1 MCSVSEQLKEY
12 GLAIRE
18 SDDPD
23 RYEVDFNIED
33 GEDNVAWVWG
43 HGLSKYED
51 LEPEFECNH
60 PYQCID
66 FGDGEEQ
73 GECLL
78 CGSYCDY
85 HYEEDDEGHKVPE
98 PHEWYPRR
106 NVGGLIGKYLKEL
119 EAEDA

>member
-1 MCSVSEQLKEY
+1 MLDELKDY
-12 GLAIRE
+12 GLTFVENDDESRE
-18 SDDPD
+18 RIDFIIKEGTDGVAVVWGNKPDD
-23 RYEVDFNIED
+23 VDF
-33 GEDNVAWVWG
+33 GC
-43 HGLSKYED
+43 S
-51 LEPEFECNH
+51 H

-106 NVGGLIGKYLKEL
+106 EVGGLIGKYLEEL
-119 EAEDA
+119 RTKNA

>member
-1 MCSVSEQLKEY
+1 MNEELKKY

-18 SDDPD
+18 SDDPE
-23 RYEVDFNIED
+23 RQLVDFAVED
-33 GEDNVAWVWG
+33 GDDNVAWVWG
-43 HGLSKYED
+43 DSLND
-51 LEPEFECNH
+51 VDWECDH
-60 PYQCID
+60 PYQCIE
-66 FGDGEEQ
+66 FGDGTEQ

-106 NVGGLIGKYLKEL
+106 DVGGLIGSYLKEMQ
-119 EAEDA
+119 AKNA

>member
-1 MCSVSEQLKEY
+1 MLDELKDY
-12 GLAIRE
+12 GLTFVENDDESRE
-18 SDDPD
+18 
-23 RYEVDFNIED
+23 RVDFIIKEGND
-33 GEDNVAWVWG
+33 GVAAVWG
-43 HGLSKYED
+43 NKPD
-51 LEPEFECNH
+51 DVDFECSH
-60 PYQCID
+60 PYQCIE

-106 NVGGLIGKYLKEL
+106 DVGGLIGEYLKEL
-119 EAEDA
+119 KGKE

>member
-1 MCSVSEQLKEY
+1 MLEELKEY
-12 GLAIRE
+12 GLKLHE
-18 SDDPD
+18 NDSPD
-23 RYEVDFNIED
+23 SYEVDFNIED
-33 GEDNVAWVWG
+33 DEDNVSWVWG
-43 HGLSKYED
+43 YGLND
-51 LEPEFECNH
+51 VEFECNH
-60 PYQCID
+60 PYQCIE

-106 NVGGLIGKYLKEL
+106 DVGGLIGEYLKEL
-119 EAEDA
+119 KGKE

>member
-1 MCSVSEQLKEY
+1 MKDELKEY
-12 GLAIRE
+12 GLTIRE
-18 SDDPD
+18 SDSPD

-33 GEDNVAWVWG
+33 DEDNVAWVWG
-43 HGLSKYED
+43 HALSD
-51 LEPEFECNH
+51 IEFECNH

-73 GECLL
+73 CECLL
-78 CGSYCDY
+78 CGSFGDY

-106 NVGGLIGKYLKEL
+106 DVGGMLKKLVDEQVQNG
-119 EAEDA
+119 